1 VRRENMI
8 KLRYPLISD
17 AEAFFRILTQG
28 KFEYYYAT
36 IPASID
42 LERKWLERREYKR
55 NNNLEYNFS
64 IIYNNDVVGGCE
76 IRIDQE
82 NSHIGELGYFIDR
95 KYFNKGIATEVVK
108 ALEKIAFEDLGLVRL
123 EIRMDP
129 RNKASEKV
137 AIKNNFEKEGLLKK
151 VVNFNNDYFD
161 NLLYAKVK

>member
-1 VRRENMI
+1 MI

-17 AEAFFRILTQG
+17 AEVFFRILTEG

-36 IPASID
+36 IPESID

-64 IIYNNDVVGGCE
+64 IIYNNAIVGGCE

-95 KYFNKGIATEVVK
+95 EYFNKGIATEVVK
-108 ALEKIAFEDLGLVRL
+108 ALEKIAFEELGLVRL

-129 RNKASEKV
+129 QNKASEKV

-151 VVNFNNDYFD
+151 VVKFHNDYFD
-161 NLLYAKVK
+161 NLLYSKVK